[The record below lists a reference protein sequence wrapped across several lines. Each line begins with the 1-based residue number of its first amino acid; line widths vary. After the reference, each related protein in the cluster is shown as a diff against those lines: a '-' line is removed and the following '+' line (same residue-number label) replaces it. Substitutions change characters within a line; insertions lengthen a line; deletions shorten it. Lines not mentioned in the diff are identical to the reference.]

1 MLLFLF
7 TQVSGQGI
15 SVVDVGKPYGNLPFT
30 VFAEK
35 LQQEKQ
41 IRLLYKQQWVEK
53 IVTAPLSEP
62 VPLDQFLNGFL
73 QQYDLHYI
81 EFQGN
86 IVIMPGRPE
95 IVETSGPG
103 SNVVI
108 VGNPLNKG
116 KYRTAVVSGTVL
128 DGKSKTPIPGA
139 QVLCEALSKGTSSD
153 LDGHFRME
161 LPAGMNKLKFSF
173 IGLDDELR
181 DVVLYNDGEM
191 EVELY
196 EKTISLGQ
204 INVLAE
210 KPEDNYKSTSIG
222 VVKLNMKSIKK
233 LSVMMGEADVI
244 KGMLMLPGV
253 QSTGENAAGFNVRGG
268 NSDQNLILVQ
278 DAPVFNTSHM
288 FGLFSM
294 LDPIVVNDVT
304 LYKSGIPS
312 KYGGRIS
319 SVMDIDLKKGE
330 AKKIKVNG
338 GIGIINSRL
347 SVEGPIIKD
356 KLTFIAAARSTYSD
370 WVLGLLKNY
379 QLQQSS
385 VRFYDFN
392 AKIDYNINSKNKLS
406 VFGYGS
412 NDYFNYYQNAE
423 YGYGNLIGAA
433 KWNHILSKYSSGVL
447 SFNYSKY
454 NSDLVDFSTQ
464 NYEFKLNTS
473 IEQEQ
478 LAYHFSTGILPRHK
492 INAGFSAVRYAV
504 EPGKSSPYSET
515 SAAAPINVEDES
527 AIEVGLYLEDEFD
540 ITPELALVAG
550 VRYSGF
556 ALLGPS
562 TVNTYANNSPLN
574 LTTVTGSKTYAD
586 GEIVKYHQ
594 GVEPRVAFRYQLPKS
609 SSLKVGYNRTNQYIR
624 QISNSTSITPADYWK
639 ASDQFISP
647 LISDQLSF
655 GFFKNL
661 KNNMYETSFELYY
674 KNIQNEVDY
683 KNGARLILN
692 ENIEQYLIRGKG
704 RAYGAELMIR
714 KNSGTLTGWL
724 SYTYSR
730 SFKKMDGQFAEEKV
744 NDGNWYR
751 SNYDKPHDLTL
762 ALSYKLSRR
771 FTASGNFVYSTGRP
785 VTLPEIKY
793 QVNNYEVIYFSDR
806 NKYRLPD
813 YHRLDLALTYE
824 GSLLKHQKWRS
835 SWTISVYN
843 VYGRH
848 NPFSVYYSKQDPSK
862 ENRYNSY
869 GLYQFSV
876 IGVPVPSF
884 TYNFWF

>member
-1 MLLFLF
+1 MLLFFF
-7 TQVSGQGI
+7 TRVSGQDI
-15 SVVDVGKPYGNLPFT
+15 SIIEVGNSYGNLSFAT
-30 VFAEK
+30 FAEK

-41 IRLLYKQQWVEK
+41 IRLLYKEQWVEK
-53 IVTAPLSEP
+53 IVTPQVSEP
-62 VPLDQFLNGFL
+62 VPLDKFLIKL
-73 QQYDLHYI
+73 LLPYDLHFT

-86 IVIMPGRPE
+86 IVLMPGKPE
-95 IVETSGPG
+95 ILGTSGPG
-103 SNVVI
+103 SNVVVI
-108 VGNPLNKG
+108 GNPLNKG
-116 KYRTAVVSGTVL
+116 KFRKAVVSGTVL
-128 DGKSKTPIPGA
+128 DGKTKTPIPGA
-139 QVLCEALSKGTSSD
+139 QVLCEALSKATSSD
-153 LDGHFRME
+153 PNGHFRIE
-161 LPAGMNKLKFSF
+161 LPAGQNKLKFSF

-181 DVVLYNDGEM
+181 DVILYNDGEM

-210 KPEDNYKSTSIG
+210 RPEDNYKSTSIG
-222 VVKLNMKSIKK
+222 MVKLNMKSIKK

-312 KYGGRIS
+312 KYGGRVS
-319 SVMDIDLKKGE
+319 SVMDIDLKKGD
-330 AKKIKVNG
+330 AKKFKVNG

-370 WVLGLLKNY
+370 WVLGLLKDY
-379 QLQQSS
+379 ELQQSS
-385 VRFYDFN
+385 VSFYDFN
-392 AKIDYNINSKNKLS
+392 AKLDYNINAKNKLS

-412 NDYFNYYQNAE
+412 HDYFNYYQNAE

-433 KWNHILSKYSSGVL
+433 KWSHILSEHSSGAL
-447 SFNYSKY
+447 SLNYSKY

-464 NYEFKLNTS
+464 NYEYNLNTS

-492 INAGFSAVRYAV
+492 INAGFSAIRYYV

-515 SAAAPINVEDES
+515 SAAASVDIENEH
-527 AIEVGLYLEDEFD
+527 AIETGVYLEDEFD
-540 ITPELALVAG
+540 LTSELALIAG
-550 VRYSGF
+550 LRYSGF
-556 ALLGPS
+556 TLLGPS
-562 TVNTYANNSPLN
+562 SINTYADNSPLN
-574 LTTVTGSKTYAD
+574 LTTVTGTKSYTSSD
-586 GEIVKYHQ
+586 IVKYHQ
-594 GVEPRVAFRYQLPKS
+594 GLEPRVALRYQFLKS
-609 SSLKVGYNRTNQYIR
+609 SSLKVGYNRISQYIR
-624 QISNSTSITPADYWK
+624 QVSNSTSITPVDYWK

-647 LISDQLSF
+647 LISDQLSL

-661 KNNMYETSFELYY
+661 KNNMYETSLEVYF

-692 ENIEQYLIRGKG
+692 ENIEQYLIVGKG
-704 RAYGAELMIR
+704 RAYGAELMIK

-730 SFKKMDGQFAEEKV
+730 SFKKMNGEFTEEKI

-751 SNYDKPHDLTL
+751 SNYDKPNDLTL
-762 ALSYKLSRR
+762 ALSYKISRR

-785 VTLPEIKY
+785 VTLPETKY
-793 QVNNYEVIYFSDR
+793 KINDYEVIYFSDR

-813 YHRLDLALTYE
+813 YHRLDLAITYE
-824 GSLLKHQKWRS
+824 GSLLKHQTWRS

-862 ENRYNSY
+862 ENNYNSY

-876 IGVPVPSF
+876 IGVPIPSF

>member
-7 TQVSGQGI
+7 TRVSGQDI
-15 SVVDVGKPYGNLPFT
+15 SIVEVGKPYGNLPFA

-41 IRLLYKQQWVEK
+41 IRLLFKEQWVEK
-53 IVTAPLSEP
+53 IVTPQLTES
-62 VPLDQFLNGFL
+62 VPLEKFLADFL
-73 QQYDLHYI
+73 PQNDLHYTQ
-81 EFQGN
+81 FQGN
-86 IVIMPGRPE
+86 IILMPGKPE
-95 IVETSGPG
+95 VQETSRQG
-103 SNVVI
+103 SNVVVI
-108 VGNPLNKG
+108 GDPLNKG
-116 KYRTAVVSGTVL
+116 KFRKAVVSGTVL
-128 DGKSKTPIPGA
+128 DGKTKTPIPGA
-139 QVLCEALSKGTSSD
+139 QVFCEAQSKATSSD
-153 LDGHFRME
+153 MNGHFRIE
-161 LPAGMNKLKFSF
+161 LPAGQNKLKFTF

-181 DVVLYNDGEM
+181 DVILYNDGEM

-210 KPEDNYKSTSIG
+210 RPEDNYKSTSIG
-222 VVKLNMKSIKK
+222 MVKLNMKSIKK

-304 LYKSGIPS
+304 LFKSGIPS
-312 KYGGRIS
+312 RYGGRVS

-330 AKKIKVNG
+330 AKKFKVNG

-370 WVLGLLKNY
+370 WVLGLLKSY
-379 QLQQSS
+379 ELQQSS
-385 VRFYDFN
+385 VSFYDFN
-392 AKIDYNINSKNKLS
+392 AKLDYNINSKNKLS

-433 KWNHILSKYSSGVL
+433 KWNHILSKYSSGAL
-447 SFNYSKY
+447 SVNYSKY

-464 NYEFKLNTS
+464 NFEYKLNTS

-478 LAYHFSTGILPRHK
+478 LAYHFSTAILPRHK
-492 INAGFSAVRYAV
+492 INAGFSVVRYYV
-504 EPGKSSPYSET
+504 EPGKSSPFSET
-515 SAAAPINVEDES
+515 SAAAYVDVENEH
-527 AIEVGLYLEDEFD
+527 AIETGVYLEDEFD
-540 ITPELALVAG
+540 LTSELALIAG

-556 ALLGPS
+556 ALLGAS
-562 TVNTYANNSPLN
+562 TVNTYADNSPIN
-574 LTTVTGSKTYAD
+574 LTTVTGTKTYTNGD
-586 GEIVKYHQ
+586 IVKYHQ
-594 GVEPRVAFRYQLPKS
+594 GIEPRVAFRYQLQKS
-609 SSLKVGYNRTNQYIR
+609 SSLKVGYNRISQYVR
-624 QISNSTSITPADYWK
+624 QVSNSTSITPADYWK

-647 LISDQLSF
+647 LISDQLSL

-661 KNNMYETSFELYY
+661 KSNMYETSVELYY
-674 KNIQNEVDY
+674 KNIHNEIDY

-692 ENIEQYLIRGKG
+692 ENIEQYLIMGRG
-704 RAYGAELMIR
+704 RAYGAELMVK

-730 SFKKMDGQFAEEKV
+730 SFKKMDGKFAEEKV
-744 NDGNWYR
+744 NDGNWYQ

-762 ALSYKLSRR
+762 ALSYKISRR

-785 VTLPEIKY
+785 VTLPETKY
-793 QVNNYEVIYFSDR
+793 KINDYEVIFFSDR

-848 NPFSVYYSKQDPSK
+848 NPFSVYYSKQDPAK
-862 ENRYNSY
+862 ENNYNSY

-876 IGVPVPSF
+876 IGVPIPSF